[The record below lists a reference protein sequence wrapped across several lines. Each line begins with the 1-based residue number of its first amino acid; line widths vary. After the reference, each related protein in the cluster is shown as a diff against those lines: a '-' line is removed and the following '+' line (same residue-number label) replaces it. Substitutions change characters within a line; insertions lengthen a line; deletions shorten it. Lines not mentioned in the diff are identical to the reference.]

1 MDPSQSDA
9 PKAPPR
15 PPALDEPALL
25 QWCATVFEPAPVA
38 VILHRSGVIRYANGA
53 ARMFL
58 GAAGKDQLLGR
69 PMLDFLHPEL
79 HPLALE
85 RMRGMAEKLEA
96 VPPVDEKFVRLDG
109 RTTEAE
115 VTAWVISARP
125 EPFILVTLHDIARRR
140 QADEALRD
148 SEERFR
154 GLFEDAPIAY
164 HEIDTNGVV
173 RRVNRAEC
181 ELLGSQ
187 PEELLGRP
195 VWDQVADDQRE
206 LSRERVAA
214 KLTGQERLVPFER
227 FYAGPGGERLRLEVH
242 ENLIRDEQGKVVG
255 IRSALLDVSE
265 KRQAE
270 ERLEAFSQQLQ
281 KSNAELT
288 QALKAA
294 REAAE
299 LKSQFLANMSHEIRT
314 PMNGVIGMTGLLLDT
329 NLTAEQR
336 DYADTVRKSAEALLS
351 VINDILDFSKIEA
364 GRLQMESYP
373 FDLRLLIEEVNEMLA
388 PQAEEHNLDLAVDYP
403 PSAPRRFVGDGGRVR
418 QVLINLVGNA
428 VKFTAAGSVLIS
440 VDCRAREGQQTTVR
454 VAVEDT
460 GIGIPEDKLGALFQ
474 KFSQVD
480 GSATRK
486 FGGTGLGLAICKQL
500 VQLMGGEIAVESRM
514 GSGSTFWFTL
524 PLALDTQPDA
534 APIGVAQLRGLRV
547 LIVDDNQVNRRVL
560 EEQTASWGMESR
572 SMPRAHGVIAAMRDA
587 LASGQPYNFVLL
599 DYQMPGM
606 DGAAVAE
613 AIKRDPDLREVPLIM
628 LTSVGHWN
636 EVRRMEGTWVD
647 ASLAKPVRQLHLLN
661 TLLVCRSK
669 QAEAVLRVHQ
679 SPGSRSLGRK
689 FSGRLADTGARVLVA
704 EDNVVNQK
712 VAVRML
718 ERLGLRADMAANG
731 REAVA
736 LFRMAPYDV
745 ILMDCQMPEMD
756 GFEAAREIRRLENP
770 EQHVVIVAMT
780 AEARTGTREQCLAQ
794 GMDDY
799 ISKPVK
805 LEDLYETLRRWV
817 AEN

>member
-1 MDPSQSDA
+1 M
-9 PKAPPR
+9 
-15 PPALDEPALL
+15 
-25 QWCATVFEPAPVA
+25 
-38 VILHRSGVIRYANGA
+38 LHRGGLIRYANAA
-53 ARMFL
+53 ARTFL
-58 GAAGKDQLLGR
+58 GAASQDQLLGR
-69 PMLDFLHPEL
+69 PMLDFVHPEL

-85 RMRGMAEKLEA
+85 RMQGMAEKFEA
-96 VPPVDEKFVRLDG
+96 VPPVDEKLVRLDG

-154 GLFEDAPIAY
+154 ALFEDGPIAY

-173 RRVNRAEC
+173 QRVNRAEC
-181 ELLGSQ
+181 ELLGFQ

-227 FYAGPGGERLRLEVH
+227 FYAGRGGARLLLEVH

-255 IRSALLDVSE
+255 IRSALLDVTE
-265 KRQAE
+265 KRRAE

-281 KSNAELT
+281 ISNAELT
-288 QALKAA
+288 QALKTA

-336 DYADTVRKSAEALLS
+336 EYADTVRKSAEALLS

-388 PQAEEHNLDLAVDYP
+388 PQAEEHNLNLAVDYP
-403 PSAPRRFVGDGGRVR
+403 LSAPRRFVGDGGRIR
-418 QVLINLVGNA
+418 QVLTNLVGNA

-440 VDCRAREGQQTTVR
+440 VDCQVREGQRTTVR
-454 VAVEDT
+454 IAVEDT
-460 GIGIPEDKLGALFQ
+460 GIGIPEDKLGGLFQ

-500 VQLMGGEIAVESRM
+500 VQLMGGDIAVESRM

-524 PLALDTQPDA
+524 PLTLDTQPDA
-534 APIGVAQLRGLRV
+534 APIGMAQLRGLRV
-547 LIVDDNQVNRRVL
+547 LIVDDNAVNRRVL
-560 EEQTASWGMESR
+560 EEQTAGWGMDSR
-572 SMPRAHGVIAAMRDA
+572 SMPRGHGVIAAMHDA
-587 LASGQPYNFVLL
+587 QAGGQPYNFVLL

-606 DGAAVAE
+606 DGAALAE
-613 AIKRDPDLREVPLIM
+613 AIKSDPDLHDVPLIM

-669 QAEAVLRVHQ
+669 QAEAALRVRHTDA
-679 SPGSRSLGRK
+679 SRTPRQE
-689 FSGRLADTGARVLVA
+689 FSGRLAATGARVLVA

-756 GFEAAREIRRLENP
+756 GFEAAREIRRLANP
-770 EQHVVIVAMT
+770 AQRVVIVAMT
-780 AEARTGTREQCLAQ
+780 AEAMTGTREQCLAD

-805 LEDLYETLRRWV
+805 IEDLYETLRRWV